1 MEKER
6 NEKLFE
12 SIECVESHPSV
23 DYVREHQKQWLADTG
38 RRSRVEC
45 GSSLDVEA
53 ALAREVLRYAKH
65 VEANWTNRQQVH
77 NLVRQTN
84 KKRKKLETNTQ

>member
-23 DYVREHQKQWLADTG
+23 DYVREHQKQWLADTNK
-38 RRSRVEC
+38 RNRVEC
-45 GSSLDVEA
+45 GSSLHVEA
-53 ALAREVLRYAKH
+53 ALAREVLRDAKH
-65 VEANWTNRQQVH
+65 VGAIGRID
-77 NLVRQTN
+77 N
-84 KKRKKLETNTQ
+84 KCTTLCDRLTKKEMFLTNTK